1 VARTATCQILNH
13 QELKRANSTHLIKF
27 GGHIEVED
35 VGLSSRSV
43 LDSYER
49 VDFEVSEMKVD
60 VNRVQSDD
68 EVDESF
74 ESFSSGNVLEELRL
88 DLFTSRE
95 FSSNGNEKGES
106 LGVDI
111 SDFYTSFVS
120 EKDNVSLTDRVDAD
134 VVFRVGR
141 MGAERFDD
149 ESVESSGSLLDL

>member
-1 VARTATCQILNH
+1 MARTATRQILNH
-13 QELKRANSTHLIKF
+13 RELKRANPTHLIKF

-49 VDFEVSEMKVD
+49 VDFEVSEVKVD

-88 DLFTSRE
+88 DLFTSGE
-95 FSSNGNEKGES
+95 FSSDGNEKGES

-111 SDFYTSFVS
+111 SDFYTSLVS